1 MQHKKRLGPRFWRMW
16 AAMASS
22 SMGDGI
28 FFVALPL
35 LALQY
40 TRSPLSIAGIVI
52 AAQVPAIFAALP
64 VGTLA
69 DRLNRRRLILTIQA
83 ARFAILTAFSLVTLV
98 GAGNL
103 TLIYLTAFALGG
115 LNISFDVVG
124 SSSLPF
130 LVRSE
135 NLVQANAHLLNADMT
150 AENMVGP
157 ALGGVAFAAARS
169 LPFIAD
175 AVSLAGAALLLR
187 GAVPDTEPEPT
198 TSTAWED
205 LRQGV
210 RWFLGNPLLRQ
221 LTAVIGSLAFCQGM
235 VIGLLVLYAREQL
248 HLSSAGYGL
257 LLAVAAIGTVIG
269 GLIARP
275 VHDVL
280 GAGGT
285 LIGSAIAF
293 GIAYPVLAVT
303 HSAVLACAFLF
314 VQEMAVIVGNT
325 ASRSLRQR
333 VVPPEMQGRAAS
345 ANSMVIMCCVPLGSL
360 LGGAIAATSGLTT
373 TFVAAGLIQAVLLVL
388 SGPRLLARIR
398 RLDRRQGRAVVV
410 DLTDRVNEVLAFSE
424 ELELTEAG

>member
-1 MQHKKRLGPRFWRMW
+1 MLHKKRLGPRFWRMW
-16 AAMASS
+16 GAMASS
-22 SMGDGI
+22 SVGDGM

-40 TRSPLSIAGIVI
+40 TRSPLAIAGIVI
-52 AAQVPAIFAALP
+52 AGQVPAILVALP

-83 ARFAILTAFSLVTLV
+83 ARFAILAAFSLITLA

-103 TLIYLTAFALGG
+103 ALIYGTAFALGG

-124 SSSLPF
+124 SSALPF

-157 ALGGVAFAAARS
+157 AVGGVAFAVARS

-175 AVSLAGAALLLR
+175 AFSLAGAALLLR

-210 RWFLGNPLLRQ
+210 RWFIGQPLLRQ

-235 VIGLLVLYAREQL
+235 VLGLLVLYAREQL
-248 HLSSAGYGL
+248 HLSSAGYGF
-257 LLAVAAIGTVIG
+257 LLAAASIGTVIG
-269 GLIARP
+269 GLIARR
-275 VHDVL
+275 VHDRL

-293 GIAYPVLAVT
+293 GIAYPVMAVT
-303 HSAVLACAFLF
+303 HSAVLACGFLF

-333 VVPPEMQGRAAS
+333 IVPPEMQGRAAS
-345 ANSMVIMCCVPLGSL
+345 ANSMVIMSCVPLGGL
-360 LGGAIAATSGLTT
+360 LGGTIAA
-373 TFVAAGLIQAVLLVL
+373 AAGLTATFATAGIIQAGLLLL
-388 SGPRLLARIR
+388 SGPKLLARIR
-398 RLDRRQGRAVVV
+398 RLERRDRRAVVV
-410 DLTDRVNEVLAFSE
+410 DLTDRVNEVLVLSNE
-424 ELELTEAG
+424 MELTEAG